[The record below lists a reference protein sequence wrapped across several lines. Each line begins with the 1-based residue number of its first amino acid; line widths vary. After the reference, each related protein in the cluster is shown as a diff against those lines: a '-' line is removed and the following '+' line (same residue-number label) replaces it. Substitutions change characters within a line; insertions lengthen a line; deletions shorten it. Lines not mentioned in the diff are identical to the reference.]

1 MWERYYNCVLF
12 RVKFKIMKLFLI
24 FNLIILGWIGF
35 NQNVMVKAEIS
46 TILKGYGSATLE
58 FGNCVSEGTVK
69 VFLNDKE
76 IGSIAEKGRKKIG
89 FEFWHGDT
97 LMFRGENNGM
107 ILFSHFE
114 YICKGIIFM

>member
-1 MWERYYNCVLF
+1 M
-12 RVKFKIMKLFLI
+12 
-24 FNLIILGWIGF
+24 ILGWIGF

-46 TILKGYGSATLE
+46 TILKGYGYATLE

-69 VFLNDKE
+69 VFLNDRE
-76 IGSIAEKGRKKIG
+76 IGSISGKGRKKIG
-89 FEFWHGDT
+89 FEFWHSDT

-114 YICKGIIFM
+114 YTCKGIIHVTVILLYLFIAT